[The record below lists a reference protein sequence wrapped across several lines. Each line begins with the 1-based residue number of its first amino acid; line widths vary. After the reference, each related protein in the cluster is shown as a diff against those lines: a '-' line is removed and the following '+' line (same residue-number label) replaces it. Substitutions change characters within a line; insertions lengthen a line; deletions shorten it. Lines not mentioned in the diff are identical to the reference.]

1 MMNIMNTLD
10 NFRTKIISLAVLVST
25 VLLMQPSSFAA
36 VSTRQIIS
44 NMAIG
49 EYTEEGSTVVQ
60 VSRSNLVQTTIL
72 PVYSVNLTANN
83 AKTVVAGQTVYFSH
97 TLTNTG
103 NETDQ
108 YTFTVSNNTGDSYDL
123 SNLSVFLDK
132 NNDGVPDGAAMT
144 SYALSEGESVGII
157 VAADVPSGA
166 TVSQNG
172 LLTLNITSL
181 NNASGNK
188 TNIDTAT
195 VTNQSALTVRKK
207 FSQTTVANGDVVTI
221 RLDYQNLSNVATG
234 SVTLIDTLDSSL
246 IYQPSTGEN
255 WNGAVVN
262 PDTGSNDPAGMN
274 YSVTSNVVSAV
285 LSSVAA
291 NSIGY
296 IEFKVKISKVS
307 AGSINNTVSFQYD
320 HDNNTATT
328 AIADV
333 SNTAVVSVAPI
344 YAVKINGSASDVGNS
359 STIVATPTTQGGEL
373 IFNNYVWNTGNSV
386 DRFNL
391 TLTGSTFPA
400 GSQIEFYRADGV
412 TPLLD
417 SNGDG
422 IADTGLLSPSAS
434 VNFPIIV
441 KVRLPSSYAVT
452 SNTLFEVSP
461 QAQSL
466 GDTTKISLIKDQ
478 GSLLATTTARLVD
491 LTNSP
496 ENNALGNGNVDNVGN
511 AWKILTVS
519 TTTTTT
525 TTTNSTAGGQVI
537 FPLKVSHTGVGTE
550 YLLSANASSDFT
562 NLTLPSGV
570 NRVRFYVA
578 QNGTN
583 CAVLG
588 TEIGKTSYLNNGES
602 QLVCAVVEVDKINDS
617 VTTPIYFRVL
627 SASFVSGNNG
637 SNPSQD
643 TIKNAITIQS
653 VNAVAQVEFM
663 PNSRGQVAPL
673 GTVVYSHTL
682 INNTN
687 ADFSGNYSFL
697 ISDDQQ
703 AFNSTLFY
711 DTNGNGLFDGGD
723 LTVRSL
729 ADLPNGKLV
738 ANQRVKLLLQVQNM
752 AANNA
757 TQANSTVVN
766 LTNSSNSQVLA
777 SIVDVTTVAQA
788 QLKLNKLQARDFD
801 CNGTADEAYS
811 ANTLNIGQQANG
823 QGQCVLYKVTLTN
836 TSAADLNRVF
846 TFRDMTPAY
855 TVLSQSPVCTSCSSV
870 TSPTMGQVG
879 ALTGTLNSVMA
890 NQSYEFNF
898 GVRYVGQ

>member
-1 MMNIMNTLD
+1 MNIINTFE

-25 VLLMQPSSFAA
+25 VLVMQQSSFAA

-83 AKTVVAGQTVYFSH
+83 AKTVIAGQTVYFSH

-108 YTFTVSNNTGDSYDL
+108 YTFVVSNNTGDSYDL

-132 NNDGVPDGAAMT
+132 NNDGVPDGAAIT
-144 SYALSEGESVGII
+144 SYALSAGESVGLI
-157 VAADVPSGA
+157 VAANVPNTVASG
-166 TVSQNG
+166 QNG
-172 LLTLNITSL
+172 KLTLNVSSS
-181 NNASGNK
+181 NSASGNQ
-188 TNIDTAT
+188 TNIAK
-195 VTNQSALTVRKK
+195 VTDQSALVVRKK
-207 FSQTTVANGDVVTI
+207 FSQTTAANGDVITV

-234 SVTLIDTLDSSL
+234 SVTLTDTLDSSL

-296 IEFKVKISKVS
+296 IEFKVKINKVS

-373 IFNNYVWNTGNSV
+373 IFNNYVWNIGNSV

-391 TLTGSTFPA
+391 TLTGSTFPM

-422 IADTGLLSPSAS
+422 IPDTGLLSPSAS

-452 SNTLFEVSP
+452 SNTPFEVSL
-461 QAQSL
+461 QAQSIT
-466 GDTTKISLIKDQ
+466 DSSKISTIKDQ
-478 GSLLATTTARLVD
+478 GSLNPVAALVD

-496 ENNALGNGNVDNVGN
+496 ENNALGNGNIDNAGV
-511 AWKILTVS
+511 AWKTVTTLTSINPV
-519 TTTTTT
+519 T
-525 TTTNSTAGGQVI
+525 GGQAI
-537 FPLKVSHTGVGTE
+537 FPLKVSHMGVGTE

-562 NLTLPSGV
+562 SLTLPSGV
-570 NRVRFYVA
+570 NRVRFYVSA
-578 QNGTN
+578 NGSN
-583 CAVLG
+583 CNVLG
-588 TEIGKTSYLNNGES
+588 AEIGKTSYLNNGES
-602 QLVCAVVEVDKINDS
+602 QLVCAAVEVDKINDS

-627 SASFVSGNNG
+627 STSFVSGNNG

-687 ADFSGNYSFL
+687 TDFSGNYSFL
-697 ISDDQQ
+697 ISDDQD

-729 ADLPNGKLV
+729 ADLPNGKL
-738 ANQRVKLLLQVQNM
+738 AAHEQVKLLLQVQNM
-752 AANNA
+752 AANNT

-766 LTNSSNSQVLA
+766 LINSSNNQVLA

-788 QLKLNKLQARDFD
+788 QLKLNKLQARDFGCD
-801 CNGTADEAYS
+801 GTADEDYS
-811 ANTLNIGQQANG
+811 SSTLSIG

-846 TFRDMTPAY
+846 TFRDMTPVY

-870 TSPTMGQVG
+870 TSPTVGQVG

>member
-1 MMNIMNTLD
+1 MNIMNTFE

-25 VLLMQPSSFAA
+25 VLVMQQSSFAA
-36 VSTRQIIS
+36 VLTRQIIS

-83 AKTVVAGQTVYFSH
+83 AKTVIAGQTVYFSH

-108 YTFTVSNNTGDSYDL
+108 YTFVVSNNTGDSYDL

-132 NNDGVPDGAAMT
+132 NNDGVPDGAAIT
-144 SYALSEGESVGII
+144 SYALSAGESVGLI
-157 VAADVPSGA
+157 VSANVPSGA

-195 VTNQSALTVRKK
+195 VTNQSALTVRKR

-234 SVTLIDTLDSSL
+234 SVTLTDTLDSSL

-296 IEFKVKISKVS
+296 IEFKVKINKVL

-344 YAVKINGSASDVGNS
+344 YAVKINGSTSDVNNS
-359 STIVATPTTQGGEL
+359 TAITAASVMQGGEL

-391 TLTGSTFPA
+391 TLTGSTFPT

-422 IADTGLLSPSAS
+422 IPDTGLLPSSLMSP
-434 VNFPIIV
+434 NTNLPIIV

-519 TTTTTT
+519 TTT
-525 TTTNSTAGGQVI
+525 NSTAGGQVI

-562 NLTLPSGV
+562 NLTLLSGV

-637 SNPSQD
+637 SNPGQD

-711 DTNGNGLFDGGD
+711 DSNGNGIVDGSD
-723 LTVRSL
+723 LIIKNL

-752 AANNA
+752 VANNA
-757 TQANSTVVN
+757 TQANSTLVN

-846 TFRDMTPAY
+846 TFRDMTPVY

-870 TSPTMGQVG
+870 TSPTVGQVG

>member
-1 MMNIMNTLD
+1 MNIMNTFE

-25 VLLMQPSSFAA
+25 VLVMQQSSFAA

-83 AKTVVAGQTVYFSH
+83 AKTVIAGQTVYFSH

-108 YTFTVSNNTGDSYDL
+108 YTFVVSNNTGDSYDL

-132 NNDGVPDGAAMT
+132 NNDGVPDGAAIT
-144 SYALSEGESVGII
+144 SYALSAGESVGLI
-157 VAADVPSGA
+157 VSANVPSGA
-166 TVSQNG
+166 AVSQNG

-195 VTNQSALTVRKK
+195 VTNQSALTVRKR

-234 SVTLIDTLDSSL
+234 SVTLTDTLDSSL

-296 IEFKVKISKVS
+296 IEFKVKINQVA

-391 TLTGSTFPA
+391 TLTGSTFPV

-422 IADTGLLSPSAS
+422 IPDTGLLPSSLMSP
-434 VNFPIIV
+434 NTNLPIIV

-496 ENNALGNGNVDNVGN
+496 ENNALGNGNIDNVGN

-519 TTTTTT
+519 

-687 ADFSGNYSFL
+687 TDFSGNYSFL
-697 ISDDQQ
+697 VSDDQD

-711 DTNGNGLFDGGD
+711 DSNGNGLFDGGD

-729 ADLPNGKLV
+729 ADLPSGKL
-738 ANQRVKLLLQVQNM
+738 AAHEQVKLLLQVKNM
-752 AANNA
+752 VANNIA
-757 TQANSTVVN
+757 QANSTVVN

-777 SIVDVTTVAQA
+777 SITDVTTVNQA
-788 QLKLNKLQARDFD
+788 QLKLSKLQARDFD
-801 CNGTADEAYS
+801 CDGTADEAYS

-870 TSPTMGQVG
+870 TSPTVGQVG

>member
-1 MMNIMNTLD
+1 MNPFE

-25 VLLMQPSSFAA
+25 VLVMQQSSFAA

-83 AKTVVAGQTVYFSH
+83 AKTVIAGQTVYFSH

-108 YTFTVSNNTGDSYDL
+108 YTFVVSNNTGDSYDL

-132 NNDGVPDGAAMT
+132 NNDGVPDGAAIT
-144 SYALSEGESVGII
+144 SYALSAGESVGLI
-157 VAADVPSGA
+157 VSANVPSGA
-166 TVSQNG
+166 AVSQNG

-181 NNASGNK
+181 NNASVIAS
-188 TNIDTAT
+188 NIDTT
-195 VTNQSALTVRKK
+195 TITNQSALVVRKK
-207 FSQTTVANGDVVTI
+207 FSQTSVANGDVITV

-234 SVTLIDTLDSSL
+234 SVTLTDTLDSSL

-255 WNGAVVN
+255 WNGAAVDPN
-262 PDTGSNDPAGMN
+262 TENNDPAGMN

-296 IEFKVKISKVS
+296 IEFKVKINQVA
-307 AGSINNTVSFQYD
+307 AGPINNTVSFQYD
-320 HDNNTATT
+320 HDNNVSTVP
-328 AIADV
+328 ISDL
-333 SNTAVVSVAPI
+333 SNTAVVNIAPI
-344 YAVKINGSASDVGNS
+344 YAVNINGSISDANDSTAITVASVM
-359 STIVATPTTQGGEL
+359 QGGEL
-373 IFNNYVWNTGNSV
+373 VFNNYVWNTGNSV
-386 DRFNL
+386 DRFNV
-391 TLTGSTFPA
+391 TFTANTFPV

-422 IADTGLLSPSAS
+422 IADTGLLPSSA
-434 VNFPIIV
+434 NFPIIV

-452 SNTLFEVSP
+452 SNTPFEVSL
-461 QAQSL
+461 QAQSIVD
-466 GDTTKISLIKDQ
+466 GSKISTIKDQ
-478 GSLLATTTARLVD
+478 GSLNPVAALVD
-491 LTNSP
+491 LSNSP
-496 ENNALGNGNVDNVGN
+496 ENNGIGNGNVDNAGN
-511 AWKILTVS
+511 AWKILTAP
-519 TTTTTT
+519 
-525 TTTNSTAGGQVI
+525 TTTNLTAGGQVI

-562 NLTLPSGV
+562 NLTLPNGV
-570 NRVRFYVA
+570 NRVRFYAA
-578 QNGTN
+578 QDGLNCTN
-583 CAVLG
+583 LG
-588 TEIGKTSYLNNGES
+588 AEIGKTGYLNNGES

-617 VTTPIYFRVL
+617 VTTSIYFRVL

-687 ADFSGNYSFL
+687 TDFSGNYSFL

-711 DTNGNGLFDGGD
+711 DSNGNGIVDGSD
-723 LTVRSL
+723 LIIKNL
-729 ADLPNGKLV
+729 ADLPNGKLI

-752 AANNA
+752 VANNA

-870 TSPTMGQVG
+870 TSPTVGQMGV
-879 ALTGTLNSVMA
+879 LTGTLNSVMA

>member
-1 MMNIMNTLD
+1 MNIVNTFE
-10 NFRTKIISLAVLVST
+10 NFRTKIISLAVLVGA
-25 VLLMQPSSFAA
+25 VLVIQQSSFAA
-36 VSTRQIIS
+36 VPTRQIIS

-72 PVYSVNLTANN
+72 PVYSVNLTASNT
-83 AKTVVAGQTVYFSH
+83 KTVVAGQTVYFNH
-97 TLTNTG
+97 TLSNTG
-103 NETDQ
+103 NEVDQ
-108 YTFTVSNNTGDSYDL
+108 YTFAVTNNTGDSYDL
-123 SNLSVFLDK
+123 SNFSVFLDK
-132 NNDGVPDGAAMT
+132 NNDGVPDGAAIT
-144 SYALSEGESVGII
+144 SYSLSAGESVGLI
-157 VAADVPSGA
+157 VSANVPSGA

-172 LLTLNITSL
+172 LLTLNITSS
-181 NNASGNK
+181 NNASGTK
-188 TNIDTAT
+188 TNIDTTT
-195 VTNQSALTVRKK
+195 VTNQSALVVRKK
-207 FSQTTVANGDVVTI
+207 FSQTSVAYGDVITV
-221 RLDYQNLSNVATG
+221 RLDYQNLSSVATG
-234 SVTLIDTLDSSL
+234 VVTLTDTLDSSL
-246 IYQPSTGEN
+246 VYQSNSGEN
-255 WNGAVVN
+255 WNGVTVN
-262 PDTGSNDPAGMN
+262 PSTGSNDPAGIN

-291 NSIGY
+291 NSVGY
-296 IEFKVKISKVS
+296 IEFKVKINKVT
-307 AGSINNTVSFQYD
+307 AGPINNTIGFQYD
-320 HDNNTATT
+320 HDNNSSTAT
-328 AIADV
+328 ISDL

-344 YAVKINGSASDVGNS
+344 YAVKINGSASDVSNS

-373 IFNNYVWNTGNSV
+373 IFNNYVWNNGNSV
-386 DRFNL
+386 DQFNV
-391 TLTGSTFPA
+391 TFTGSTFPT

-422 IADTGLLSPSAS
+422 IPDTGLLSSS
-434 VNFPIIV
+434 TNLPIVV

-452 SNTLFEVSP
+452 ADTTFEVSP

-466 GDTTKISLIKDQ
+466 GDVTKKSLIKDQ
-478 GSLLATTTARLVD
+478 GNLLATTTAQLVD

-496 ENNALGNGNVDNVGN
+496 ENNALGNGNVDNAGA
-511 AWKILTVS
+511 AWKTITTS
-519 TTTTTT
+519 TSI
-525 TTTNSTAGGQVI
+525 NPVAGGQAV
-537 FPLKVSHTGVGTE
+537 FPLKVTHTGVGTE

-562 NLTLPSGV
+562 NLILPNGV
-570 NRVRFYVA
+570 NRVRFYVSA
-578 QNGTN
+578 NGSN
-583 CAVLG
+583 CSTLG
-588 TEIGKTSYLNNGES
+588 AETGKTLYLNNGES
-602 QLVCAVVEVDKINDS
+602 QLVCAVVEVDQLNDS
-617 VTTPIYFRVL
+617 VITPIYFRVL
-627 SASFVSGNNG
+627 STSFVSGNNG

-673 GTVVYSHTL
+673 GTVIYSHTL

-687 ADFSGNYSFL
+687 ADLSGNYNFL

-711 DTNGNGLFDGGD
+711 DSNGNGIVDGSD
-723 LTVRSL
+723 LVIKNL

-738 ANQRVKLLLQVQNM
+738 AYQQVKLLLQVQNM
-752 AANNA
+752 AANNT

-811 ANTLNIGQQANG
+811 TNTLKIGQQANG

-846 TFRDMTPAY
+846 TFRDMTPVY

>member
-1 MMNIMNTLD
+1 MNIMNTLD

-25 VLLMQPSSFAA
+25 VLLMQQSSFAA

-207 FSQTTVANGDVVTI
+207 FSQTSVENGDVITV
-221 RLDYQNLSNVATG
+221 RLDYQNLSSVATG
-234 SVTLIDTLDSSL
+234 VVTLTDTLDSSL
-246 IYQPSTGEN
+246 VYQSNSGEN
-255 WNGAVVN
+255 WNGVGVN
-262 PDTGSNDPAGMN
+262 PGIGNDPAGIN

-285 LSSVAA
+285 LTSVAA
-291 NSIGY
+291 NSVGY
-296 IEFKVKISKVS
+296 IEFKVKINKVL
-307 AGSINNTVSFQYD
+307 AGAINNTVSFQYD
-320 HDNNTATT
+320 HDNNSSTAT
-328 AIADV
+328 ISDL
-333 SNTAVVSVAPI
+333 SNTAVLSVAPI
-344 YAVKINGSASDVGNS
+344 YAVKINGSTSDVNNS
-359 STIVATPTTQGGEL
+359 TVITAASVMQGGEL

-391 TLTGSTFPA
+391 TFTDSTFPT

-422 IADTGLLSPSAS
+422 IPDTGLLSPSAS

-478 GSLLATTTARLVD
+478 GSLLATTAARLVD

-496 ENNALGNGNVDNVGN
+496 ENNALGNGSVDNAGA
-511 AWKILTVS
+511 AWKTITTS
-519 TTTTTT
+519 TSI
-525 TTTNSTAGGQVI
+525 NPVAGGQAI
-537 FPLKVSHTGVGTE
+537 FPLKVTHTGVGTE
-550 YLLSANASSDFT
+550 YLLSANASSDFSS
-562 NLTLPSGV
+562 LTLPSGV
-570 NRVRFYVA
+570 NRVRFHVA

-583 CAVLG
+583 CTVLG
-588 TEIGKTSYLNNGES
+588 AEIGKTSYLNDGES
-602 QLVCAVVEVDKINDS
+602 QLVCAVVEIDKINNS
-617 VTTPIYFRVL
+617 VTIPIYFRVL

-682 INNTN
+682 INNTDT
-687 ADFSGNYSFL
+687 DFSGNYSFL
-697 ISDDQQ
+697 VTDDQQ

-711 DTNGNGLFDGGD
+711 DVNGNGVFDAGD
-723 LTVRSL
+723 LVMRSL
-729 ADLPNGKLV
+729 ADLPSGKL
-738 ANQRVKLLLQVQNM
+738 AAHQQVKLLLQVKNM
-752 AANNA
+752 VVNNIAQANN
-757 TQANSTVVN
+757 TLVN
-766 LTNSSNSQVLA
+766 LTNSNNGQVLA
-777 SIVDVTTVAQA
+777 SITDVTTVNQA
-788 QLKLNKLQARDFD
+788 QLKLSKLQARDFD
-801 CNGTADEAYS
+801 CNGSADESYTTS
-811 ANTLNIGQQANG
+811 SLNIGKQSNG
-823 QGQCVLYKVTLTN
+823 DGQCVLYKVILTN
-836 TSAADLNRVF
+836 TSATSLNNIF

-870 TSPTMGQVG
+870 TSPTVGQVG

>member
-1 MMNIMNTLD
+1 MNIMNTFE

-25 VLLMQPSSFAA
+25 VLVMQQSSFAA

-83 AKTVVAGQTVYFSH
+83 AKTVIAGQTVYFSH
-97 TLTNTG
+97 TLSNTG

-108 YTFTVSNNTGDSYDL
+108 YTFVVSNNTGDSYDL

-132 NNDGVPDGAAMT
+132 NNDGVPDGAAIT
-144 SYALSEGESVGII
+144 SYTLSAGESVGLI
-157 VAADVPSGA
+157 VSANVPSGA
-166 TVSQNG
+166 AVSQNG

-207 FSQTTVANGDVVTI
+207 FSQTSVANGDVVTI

-234 SVTLIDTLDSSL
+234 SVTLTDTLDSSL

-296 IEFKVKISKVS
+296 IEFKVKINKVS

-333 SNTAVVSVAPI
+333 SNTAVVSVAPL
-344 YAVKINGSASDVGNS
+344 YAVKINGSATDVNNSD
-359 STIVATPTTQGGEL
+359 TIVASSAAQGGEL
-373 IFNNYVWNTGNSV
+373 IFNNYIWNTGNSF
-386 DRFNL
+386 DKFNL

-422 IADTGLLSPSAS
+422 IPDTGLLSSSA
-434 VNFPIIV
+434 NLPIIV

-478 GSLLATTTARLVD
+478 GGLLATTAARLVD

-496 ENNALGNGNVDNVGN
+496 ENNALGNANVDNAGA
-511 AWKILTVS
+511 AWKTITTS
-519 TTTTTT
+519 TSI
-525 TTTNSTAGGQVI
+525 NPVAGGQAI
-537 FPLKVSHTGVGTE
+537 FPLKVTHTGVGTE
-550 YLLSANASSDFT
+550 YLLSANAGSDFSS
-562 NLTLPSGV
+562 LTLPSGV
-570 NRVRFYVA
+570 NRVRFHVA

-583 CAVLG
+583 CTVLG
-588 TEIGKTSYLNNGES
+588 AEIGKTSYLNDGES
-602 QLVCAVVEVDKINDS
+602 QLVCAVVEIDKINNS

-687 ADFSGNYSFL
+687 TDFSGNYSFL

-711 DTNGNGLFDGGD
+711 DANGNGIVDGSD
-723 LTVRSL
+723 LIIKNL

-738 ANQRVKLLLQVQNM
+738 AYQQVKLLLQVQNL
-752 AANNA
+752 AANNV

-801 CNGTADEAYS
+801 CNGTADETYS

-823 QGQCVLYKVTLTN
+823 QGQCVLYKVILTN
-836 TSAADLNRVF
+836 TSAADLNRIF

-855 TVLSQSPVCTSCSSV
+855 TILSQSPVCTSCSSV

-879 ALTGTLNSVMA
+879 ALTGTLNSVIA

>member
-1 MMNIMNTLD
+1 MNIMNTLE
-10 NFRTKIISLAVLVST
+10 NIRIKIITLVVFAIT
-25 VLLMQPSSFAA
+25 LLVAYQSSFAA
-36 VSTRQIIS
+36 VPTRQIIS

-72 PVYSVNLTANN
+72 PVYSVNLTANSTKN
-83 AKTVVAGQTVYFSH
+83 VVAGQTVYFNH
-97 TLTNTG
+97 TLNNTG
-103 NETDQ
+103 NEVDQ
-108 YTFTVSNNTGDSYDL
+108 YTFAVTNNMGDSYDFT
-123 SNLSVFLDK
+123 NLSVFLDK
-132 NNDGVPDGAAMT
+132 DNDGVPDGAAIT
-144 SYALSEGESVGII
+144 SYSLSAGESVGII

-207 FSQTTVANGDVVTI
+207 FSQTSVENGDVITV
-221 RLDYQNLSNVATG
+221 RLDYQNLSSVATG
-234 SVTLIDTLDSSL
+234 VVTLTDTLDSSL
-246 IYQPSTGEN
+246 AYQSNSGEN
-255 WNGAVVN
+255 WNGVGVN
-262 PDTGSNDPAGMN
+262 PGIGNDPAGIN

-285 LSSVAA
+285 LTSVAA
-291 NSIGY
+291 NSVGY
-296 IEFKVKISKVS
+296 IEFKVKINKVL
-307 AGSINNTVSFQYD
+307 AGAINNTVSFQYD
-320 HDNNTATT
+320 HDNNSSTAT
-328 AIADV
+328 ISDL
-333 SNTAVVSVAPI
+333 SNTAVLSVAPI
-344 YAVKINGSASDVGNS
+344 YAVKINGSTSDVNNS
-359 STIVATPTTQGGEL
+359 TVITAASVMQGGEL

-391 TLTGSTFPA
+391 TLTGSTFPT

-422 IADTGLLSPSAS
+422 IPDTGLLSPSAS

-478 GSLLATTTARLVD
+478 GSLLATTAARLVD

-496 ENNALGNGNVDNVGN
+496 ENNALGNGNVDNAGA
-511 AWKILTVS
+511 AWKTIMTS
-519 TTTTTT
+519 TSI
-525 TTTNSTAGGQVI
+525 NPVAGGQAI
-537 FPLKVSHTGVGTE
+537 FPLKVTHTGVGTE
-550 YLLSANASSDFT
+550 YLLSANASSDFSS
-562 NLTLPSGV
+562 LTLPSGV
-570 NRVRFYVA
+570 NRVRFHVA

-583 CAVLG
+583 CTVLG
-588 TEIGKTSYLNNGES
+588 AEIGKTSYLNDGES
-602 QLVCAVVEVDKINDS
+602 QLVCAVVEIDKINNS

-682 INNTN
+682 INNTDT
-687 ADFSGNYSFL
+687 DFSGNYSFL

-711 DTNGNGLFDGGD
+711 DANANGIVDGSD
-723 LTVRSL
+723 LIIKNL
-729 ADLPNGKLV
+729 ADLHNGKLV
-738 ANQRVKLLLQVQNM
+738 AYQQVKLLLQVQNL
-752 AANNA
+752 AANNV

-823 QGQCVLYKVTLTN
+823 QGQCVLYKVILTN

-870 TSPTMGQVG
+870 TSPTMGQAG
-879 ALTGTLNSVMA
+879 ALTGTLNSVMV

>member
-1 MMNIMNTLD
+1 MNIMNTFE
-10 NFRTKIISLAVLVST
+10 NFRTKIIFLAVLVST
-25 VLLMQPSSFAA
+25 VLVMQQSSFAA

-83 AKTVVAGQTVYFSH
+83 AKTVIAGQTVYFSH

-108 YTFTVSNNTGDSYDL
+108 YTFVVSNNTGDSYDL

-132 NNDGVPDGAAMT
+132 NNDGVPDGAAIT
-144 SYALSEGESVGII
+144 SYALSAGESVGLI
-157 VAADVPSGA
+157 VSANVPSGA
-166 TVSQNG
+166 AVSQNG

-195 VTNQSALTVRKK
+195 VTNQSALTVRKR

-234 SVTLIDTLDSSL
+234 SVTLTDTLDSSL

-296 IEFKVKISKVS
+296 IEFKVKINKVS

-391 TLTGSTFPA
+391 TLTGSTFPM

-422 IADTGLLSPSAS
+422 IPDTGLLPSSLMSP
-434 VNFPIIV
+434 NTNLPIIV

-452 SNTLFEVSP
+452 SNTPFEVSP

-496 ENNALGNGNVDNVGN
+496 ENNALGNGNIDNAGN

-519 TTTTTT
+519 TTT
-525 TTTNSTAGGQVI
+525 NLTAGSQVI

-637 SNPSQD
+637 SNPGQD

-687 ADFSGNYSFL
+687 TDFSGNYSFL
-697 ISDDQQ
+697 VSDDQQ

-711 DTNGNGLFDGGD
+711 DSNGNGIVDGSD
-723 LTVRSL
+723 LIIKNL

-846 TFRDMTPAY
+846 TFRDMTPVY

-870 TSPTMGQVG
+870 TSPTVGQVG

>member
-1 MMNIMNTLD
+1 MNIMNTFD

-132 NNDGVPDGAAMT
+132 NNDAVPDGAAMT

-207 FSQTTVANGDVVTI
+207 FSQTSVANGDVITV
-221 RLDYQNLSNVATG
+221 RLDYQNLSSVATG
-234 SVTLIDTLDSSL
+234 VVTLTDTLDSSL
-246 IYQPSTGEN
+246 VYQSNSGEN
-255 WNGAVVN
+255 WNGAGVN
-262 PDTGSNDPAGMN
+262 PNTGSNDPAGIN

-285 LSSVAA
+285 LSSIAA
-291 NSIGY
+291 NSVGY
-296 IEFKVKISKVS
+296 IEFKVKINKVL
-307 AGSINNTVSFQYD
+307 AGAVNNTVSFQYD
-320 HDNNTATT
+320 HDNNSSTAT
-328 AIADV
+328 ISDL
-333 SNTAVVSVAPI
+333 SNTAVLSVAPI
-344 YAVKINGSASDVGNS
+344 YAVKINGSTSDVNNS
-359 STIVATPTTQGGEL
+359 TAITAASVMQGGEL
-373 IFNNYVWNTGNSV
+373 VFNNYVWNTGNSV

-391 TLTGSTFPA
+391 TLTGSTFPT

-422 IADTGLLSPSAS
+422 IPDTGLLSPSAS

-478 GSLLATTTARLVD
+478 GSLLATTAARLVD

-496 ENNALGNGNVDNVGN
+496 ENNALGNGNIDNAGV
-511 AWKILTVS
+511 AWKTVTTS
-519 TTTTTT
+519 TSI
-525 TTTNSTAGGQVI
+525 NPVAGGQAI
-537 FPLKVSHTGVGTE
+537 FPLKVTHTGVGTE
-550 YLLSANASSDFT
+550 YLLSANASSDFSS
-562 NLTLPSGV
+562 LTLPSGV
-570 NRVRFYVA
+570 NRVRFHVA

-583 CAVLG
+583 CTVLG
-588 TEIGKTSYLNNGES
+588 AEIGKTSYLNDGES
-602 QLVCAVVEVDKINDS
+602 QLVCAVVEIDKINNS
-617 VTTPIYFRVL
+617 VTIPIYFRVL
-627 SASFVSGNNG
+627 SASFVSGNNS

-682 INNTN
+682 INNTDT
-687 ADFSGNYSFL
+687 DFSGNYSFL

-711 DTNGNGLFDGGD
+711 DANANGIVDGSD
-723 LTVRSL
+723 LIIKNL

-738 ANQRVKLLLQVQNM
+738 AYQQVKLLLQVQNL
-752 AANNA
+752 AANNV

-823 QGQCVLYKVTLTN
+823 QGQCVLYKVILTN

-846 TFRDMTPAY
+846 TFRDMTPTY

>member
-1 MMNIMNTLD
+1 MNIMNTLD

-25 VLLMQPSSFAA
+25 VLLMQQSSFAA

-207 FSQTTVANGDVVTI
+207 FSQTSVANGDVITV
-221 RLDYQNLSNVATG
+221 RLDYQNLSSVATG
-234 SVTLIDTLDSSL
+234 VVTLTDTLDSSL
-246 IYQPSTGEN
+246 VYQSNSGEN
-255 WNGAVVN
+255 WNGAGVN
-262 PDTGSNDPAGMN
+262 PNTGSNDPAGIN

-285 LSSVAA
+285 LSSIAA
-291 NSIGY
+291 NSVGY
-296 IEFKVKISKVS
+296 IEFKVKINKVL
-307 AGSINNTVSFQYD
+307 AGAVNNTVSFQYD
-320 HDNNTATT
+320 HDNNSSTAT
-328 AIADV
+328 ISDL
-333 SNTAVVSVAPI
+333 SNTAVLSVAPI
-344 YAVKINGSASDVGNS
+344 YAVKINGSTSDVNNS
-359 STIVATPTTQGGEL
+359 TAITAASVMQGGEL
-373 IFNNYVWNTGNSV
+373 VFNNYVWNTGNSV

-391 TLTGSTFPA
+391 TFTDSTFPT
-400 GSQIEFYRADGV
+400 GSQIEFYRVDGV

-422 IADTGLLSPSAS
+422 IADTGLLSSS
-434 VNFPIIV
+434 TNFPIIV

-452 SNTLFEVSP
+452 SNTPFEISL
-461 QAQSL
+461 QAQSIA
-466 GDTTKISLIKDQ
+466 DRSKISTIKDQ
-478 GSLLATTTARLVD
+478 GSLNPVAALVD
-491 LTNSP
+491 LSNSP
-496 ENNALGNGNVDNVGN
+496 ENNALGNGNVDNAGA
-511 AWKILTVS
+511 AWKTITTS
-519 TTTTTT
+519 TSI
-525 TTTNSTAGGQVI
+525 NPVAGGQAI
-537 FPLKVSHTGVGTE
+537 FPLKVTHTGVGTE
-550 YLLSANASSDFT
+550 YLLSANASSDFSS
-562 NLTLPSGV
+562 LTLPSGV
-570 NRVRFYVA
+570 NRVRFHIA

-583 CAVLG
+583 CTVLG
-588 TEIGKTSYLNNGES
+588 AEIGKTSYLNDGES
-602 QLVCAVVEVDKINDS
+602 QLVCAVVEIDKINNS
-617 VTTPIYFRVL
+617 VTIPIYFRVL

-687 ADFSGNYSFL
+687 TDFSGNYSFL

-711 DTNGNGLFDGGD
+711 DANANGIVDGSD
-723 LTVRSL
+723 LIIKNL

-738 ANQRVKLLLQVQNM
+738 AYQQVKLLLQVQNL
-752 AANNA
+752 AANNV

-823 QGQCVLYKVTLTN
+823 QGQCVLYKVILTN
-836 TSAADLNRVF
+836 TSVADLNRVF
-846 TFRDMTPAY
+846 TFRDMTPTY

>member
-1 MMNIMNTLD
+1 MNIMNTFE

-25 VLLMQPSSFAA
+25 VLVMQQSSFAA
-36 VSTRQIIS
+36 ASTRQIIS

-97 TLTNTG
+97 TLSNTG

-108 YTFTVSNNTGDSYDL
+108 YTFVVSNNTGDSYDL

-132 NNDGVPDGAAMT
+132 NNDGVPDGAAIT
-144 SYALSEGESVGII
+144 SYALSAGESVGLI
-157 VAADVPSGA
+157 VAANVPSGA

-172 LLTLNITSL
+172 LLTLSVTSL
-181 NNASGNK
+181 NNASVIAS
-188 TNIDTAT
+188 NIDTTT
-195 VTNQSALTVRKK
+195 VTNQSALVVRKK
-207 FSQTTVANGDVVTI
+207 FSQTTVANGDVITV

-234 SVTLIDTLDSSL
+234 SVTLTDTLDSSL
-246 IYQPSTGEN
+246 VYQSNSGEN
-255 WNGAVVN
+255 WNGTAID
-262 PDTGSNDPAGMN
+262 PGIGNDPAGMN

-296 IEFKVKISKVS
+296 IEFKVKINKVL
-307 AGSINNTVSFQYD
+307 AGAVNNTVSFQYD
-320 HDNNTATT
+320 HDNNSSTAT
-328 AIADV
+328 ISDL

-344 YAVKINGSASDVGNS
+344 YAVKINGSASDVSNS

-373 IFNNYVWNTGNSV
+373 IFNNYVWNIGNSV

-391 TLTGSTFPA
+391 TLTGSTFPT

-422 IADTGLLSPSAS
+422 IADTSLLPSSAKL
-434 VNFPIIV
+434 PIIV

-452 SNTLFEVSP
+452 SNTLFEVSL
-461 QAQSL
+461 QAQSIA
-466 GDTTKISLIKDQ
+466 DSSKISTIKDQ
-478 GSLLATTTARLVD
+478 GSLNPVAALVD

-496 ENNALGNGNVDNVGN
+496 ENNALGNGNIDNAGN

-519 TTTTTT
+519 TTT
-525 TTTNSTAGGQVI
+525 NLTAGGQVI
-537 FPLKVSHTGVGTE
+537 FPLKVSHMGVGTE

-711 DTNGNGLFDGGD
+711 DVNGNGVFDAGD
-723 LTVRSL
+723 LVMRSL
-729 ADLPNGKLV
+729 ADLPSGKL
-738 ANQRVKLLLQVQNM
+738 AAHQQVKLLLQVKNM
-752 AANNA
+752 VANNIA
-757 TQANSTVVN
+757 QANNTIVN
-766 LTNSSNSQVLA
+766 LTNSTNGQVLA
-777 SIVDVTTVAQA
+777 SITDVTTVNQA
-788 QLKLNKLQARDFD
+788 QLKLSKLQARDFD
-801 CNGTADEAYS
+801 CNGSADESYTTNS
-811 ANTLNIGQQANG
+811 LNIGKQSNG
-823 QGQCVLYKVTLTN
+823 QGQCVLYKVILSN
-836 TSAADLNRVF
+836 TSATSLNNIF
-846 TFRDMTPAY
+846 TFRDMTPVY
-855 TVLSQSPVCTSCSSV
+855 TVLFQSPTCTACSAM
-870 TSPTMGQVG
+870 TAPTVG
-879 ALTGTLNSVMA
+879 NAGAVSGTLNSVAA

>member
-1 MMNIMNTLD
+1 MNIMNTLD
-10 NFRTKIISLAVLVST
+10 NFRTKIISLAVLVSA
-25 VLLMQPSSFAA
+25 VLLMQQSSFAA

-83 AKTVVAGQTVYFSH
+83 TKTVVAGQTVYFSH

-132 NNDGVPDGAAMT
+132 NDDGVPDGAAMT
-144 SYALSEGESVGII
+144 SYALSEGEFVGVI

-207 FSQTTVANGDVVTI
+207 FSQTSVANGDVITV
-221 RLDYQNLSNVATG
+221 RLDYQNLSSVATG
-234 SVTLIDTLDSSL
+234 VVTLTDTLDSSL
-246 IYQPSTGEN
+246 VYQSNSGEN
-255 WNGAVVN
+255 WNGIGVN
-262 PDTGSNDPAGMN
+262 PGIGNDPAGIN

-285 LSSVAA
+285 LTSVAA
-291 NSIGY
+291 NSVGY
-296 IEFKVKISKVS
+296 IEFKVKINQVA
-307 AGSINNTVSFQYD
+307 AGPINNTVGFQYD
-320 HDNNTATT
+320 HDNDNNVSTLP
-328 AIADV
+328 IADV
-333 SNTAVVSVAPI
+333 SNTAVVNVAPI
-344 YAVKINGSASDVGNS
+344 YAVKINGSTSDVNNS
-359 STIVATPTTQGGEL
+359 TAITAASVMQGGEL

-391 TLTGSTFPA
+391 TLTGSTFPT

-452 SNTLFEVSP
+452 SNTLFEVSL
-461 QAQSL
+461 QAQSIA
-466 GDTTKISLIKDQ
+466 DSSKISTIKDQ
-478 GSLLATTTARLVD
+478 GSLNPVAALVD

-496 ENNALGNGNVDNVGN
+496 ENNALGNGNIDNAGN
-511 AWKILTVS
+511 AWKTVTTS
-519 TTTTTT
+519 TSI
-525 TTTNSTAGGQVI
+525 NPVAGGQAI
-537 FPLKVSHTGVGTE
+537 FPLKVTHTGVGTE
-550 YLLSANASSDFT
+550 YLLSANASSDFSS
-562 NLTLPSGV
+562 LTLPSGV
-570 NRVRFYVA
+570 NRVRFHVA

-583 CAVLG
+583 CTVLG
-588 TEIGKTSYLNNGES
+588 AEIGKTSYLNDGES
-602 QLVCAVVEVDKINDS
+602 QLVCAVVEIDKINNS

-687 ADFSGNYSFL
+687 TDFSGNYSFL

-711 DTNGNGLFDGGD
+711 DANGNGIVDGND
-723 LTVRSL
+723 LIIKNL

-738 ANQRVKLLLQVQNM
+738 AYQQVKLLLQVQNL

-823 QGQCVLYKVTLTN
+823 QGQCVLYKVILTN

>member
-25 VLLMQPSSFAA
+25 VLVMQPSSFAA

-83 AKTVVAGQTVYFSH
+83 AKTVIAGQTVYFSH

-108 YTFTVSNNTGDSYDL
+108 YSFVVSNNTNDDYDF
-123 SNLSVFLDK
+123 NNVSVFLDK
-132 NNDGVPDGAAMT
+132 NSDGVPDGAAIS
-144 SYALSEGESVGII
+144 SYALSANESVGLI
-157 VAADVPSGA
+157 VAGTLPN
-166 TVSQNG
+166 TVALGQNG
-172 LLTLNITSL
+172 KLTLNVNSS
-181 NNASGNK
+181 NSASGNQ
-188 TNIDTAT
+188 TNIAK
-195 VTNQSALTVRKK
+195 VTDQSALVVRKK

-255 WNGAVVN
+255 WNGTAVDPN
-262 PDTGSNDPAGMN
+262 TENNDPAGIN

-296 IEFKVKISKVS
+296 IEFKVKINQVA
-307 AGSINNTVSFQYD
+307 AGPINNTVGFQYD
-320 HDNNTATT
+320 HDNDNSVSTLP
-328 AIADV
+328 ISDL
-333 SNTAVVSVAPI
+333 SNTAVVNIAPI
-344 YAVKINGSASDVGNS
+344 YAVKINGSISDANDSTAITVS
-359 STIVATPTTQGGEL
+359 SVMQGGEL
-373 IFNNYVWNTGNSV
+373 VFNNYVWNTGNSV
-386 DRFNL
+386 DRFNV
-391 TLTGSTFPA
+391 TFTANTFPV

-452 SNTLFEVSP
+452 SNTPFEVSL
-461 QAQSL
+461 QAQSIA
-466 GDTTKISLIKDQ
+466 DRSKISTIKDQ
-478 GSLLATTTARLVD
+478 GSLNPVAALVD

-496 ENNALGNGNVDNVGN
+496 ENNALGNGNIDNAGV
-511 AWKILTVS
+511 AWKTVTTLTSINPV
-519 TTTTTT
+519 T
-525 TTTNSTAGGQVI
+525 GGQAI
-537 FPLKVSHTGVGTE
+537 FPLKVSHMGVGTE

-562 NLTLPSGV
+562 SLTLPSGV
-570 NRVRFYVA
+570 NRVRFYVSA
-578 QNGTN
+578 NGSN
-583 CAVLG
+583 CNVLG
-588 TEIGKTSYLNNGES
+588 AEIGKTSYLNNGES
-602 QLVCAVVEVDKINDS
+602 QLVCAAVEVDKINDS

-627 SASFVSGNNG
+627 STSFVSGNNG

-687 ADFSGNYSFL
+687 TDFSGNYSFL

-711 DTNGNGLFDGGD
+711 DVNGNGVFDAGD
-723 LTVRSL
+723 LVMRSL
-729 ADLPNGKLV
+729 ADLPSGKL
-738 ANQRVKLLLQVQNM
+738 AAHQQVKLLLQVKNM
-752 AANNA
+752 VANNIA
-757 TQANSTVVN
+757 QANNTIVN
-766 LTNSSNSQVLA
+766 LTNSTNGQVLA
-777 SIVDVTTVAQA
+777 SITDVTTVNQA

-801 CNGTADEAYS
+801 CDGNADADEAYTMNS
-811 ANTLNIGQQANG
+811 LSIGKQSNG
-823 QGQCVLYKVTLTN
+823 QGQCVLYKVILTN
-836 TSAADLNRVF
+836 SSAADLNRVF

-855 TVLSQSPVCTSCSSV
+855 TVLSKFPVCTSCSSV
-870 TSPTMGQVG
+870 TSPAMGQVG

>member
-1 MMNIMNTLD
+1 MNIMNTFE
-10 NFRTKIISLAVLVST
+10 NFRTKIISLAVLIST
-25 VLLMQPSSFAA
+25 VLVMQQSSFAA

-72 PVYSVNLTANN
+72 PVYSVNLTPNN

-144 SYALSEGESVGII
+144 SYALSEGESVGVI

-188 TNIDTAT
+188 INIDTAT

-207 FSQTTVANGDVVTI
+207 FSQTSVADGDVITV
-221 RLDYQNLSNVATG
+221 RLDYQNLSSVATG
-234 SVTLIDTLDSSL
+234 VVTLTDTLDSSL
-246 IYQPSTGEN
+246 VYQSNSGEN
-255 WNGAVVN
+255 WNGAAVN
-262 PDTGSNDPAGMN
+262 PNTGSNDPVGIN

-285 LSSVAA
+285 LSSVPA

-296 IEFKVKISKVS
+296 IEFKVKINKIA
-307 AGSINNTVSFQYD
+307 AGSINNTVGFQYD
-320 HDNNTATT
+320 HDNNSSTAT
-328 AIADV
+328 ISDL
-333 SNTAVVSVAPI
+333 SNTAVLSVAPI
-344 YAVKINGSASDVGNS
+344 YAVKINGSATDVNNSD
-359 STIVATPTTQGGEL
+359 TIVASSAAQGGEL
-373 IFNNYVWNTGNSV
+373 IFNNYIWNTGNSV
-386 DRFNL
+386 DRLNL
-391 TLTGSTFPA
+391 TLTGSTFPT
-400 GSQIEFYRADGV
+400 GSQIEFYRVDGV

-422 IADTGLLSPSAS
+422 IPDTGLLSPSAS

-478 GSLLATTTARLVD
+478 GSLLATTAARLVD

-496 ENNALGNGNVDNVGN
+496 ENNALGNANVDNAGA
-511 AWKILTVS
+511 AWKTITTS
-519 TTTTTT
+519 TSI
-525 TTTNSTAGGQVI
+525 NPVAGGQAI
-537 FPLKVSHTGVGTE
+537 FPLKVTHAGVGTE
-550 YLLSANASSDFT
+550 YLLSANAGSDFSS
-562 NLTLPSGV
+562 LTLPSGV
-570 NRVRFYVA
+570 NRVRFHVA

-583 CAVLG
+583 CTVLG
-588 TEIGKTSYLNNGES
+588 AEIGKTSYLNDGES
-602 QLVCAVVEVDKINDS
+602 QLVCAVVEIDKINNS
-617 VTTPIYFRVL
+617 VNTPIYFRVL

-643 TIKNAITIQS
+643 IIKNAITIQS

-687 ADFSGNYSFL
+687 TDFSGNYSFL

-711 DTNGNGLFDGGD
+711 DVNGNGVFDAGD
-723 LTVRSL
+723 LVMRSL
-729 ADLPNGKLV
+729 ADLPSGKLV
-738 ANQRVKLLLQVQNM
+738 AYQQIKLLLQVKNM
-752 AANNA
+752 VANNIA
-757 TQANSTVVN
+757 QANNTIVN
-766 LTNSSNSQVLA
+766 LTNSTNGQVLA
-777 SIVDVTTVAQA
+777 SITDVTTVNQA
-788 QLKLNKLQARDFD
+788 QLKLSKLQARDFD
-801 CNGTADEAYS
+801 CNGSADESYTTNS
-811 ANTLNIGQQANG
+811 LNIGKQSNN
-823 QGQCVLYKVTLTN
+823 QGQCVLYKVILTN
-836 TSAADLNRVF
+836 TSTTNLNNIF
-846 TFRDMTPAY
+846 NFRDMTPVY
-855 TVLSQSPVCTSCSSV
+855 TVLFQSPVCTSCSNL
-870 TSPTMGQVG
+870 TSPAIGQAG

>member
-1 MMNIMNTLD
+1 MNIMNTFD

-207 FSQTTVANGDVVTI
+207 FSQTSVANGDVITV
-221 RLDYQNLSNVATG
+221 RLDYQNLSSVATG
-234 SVTLIDTLDSSL
+234 VVTLTDTLDSSL
-246 IYQPSTGEN
+246 VYQSNSGEN
-255 WNGAVVN
+255 WNGAGVN
-262 PDTGSNDPAGMN
+262 PNTGSNDPAGIN

-285 LSSVAA
+285 LTSVAA
-291 NSIGY
+291 NSVGY
-296 IEFKVKISKVS
+296 IEFKVKINKVL
-307 AGSINNTVSFQYD
+307 AGAVNNTVSFQYD
-320 HDNNTATT
+320 HDNNSSTT
-328 AIADV
+328 TISDL
-333 SNTAVVSVAPI
+333 SNTAVLSVAPI
-344 YAVKINGSASDVGNS
+344 YAVKINGSTSDVNNS
-359 STIVATPTTQGGEL
+359 TAITAASVMQGGEL
-373 IFNNYVWNTGNSV
+373 VFNNYVWNTGNSV

-391 TLTGSTFPA
+391 TLTGSTFPT
-400 GSQIEFYRADGV
+400 GSQIEFYRVDGV

-422 IADTGLLSPSAS
+422 IPDTGLLSPSAS

-478 GSLLATTTARLVD
+478 GSLNPVAALVD

-496 ENNALGNGNVDNVGN
+496 ENNALGNGNVDNAGA
-511 AWKILTVS
+511 AWKTITTS
-519 TTTTTT
+519 TSI
-525 TTTNSTAGGQVI
+525 NPVAGGQAI
-537 FPLKVSHTGVGTE
+537 FPLKVTHTGVGTE
-550 YLLSANASSDFT
+550 YLLSANASSDFSS
-562 NLTLPSGV
+562 LTLPSGV
-570 NRVRFYVA
+570 NRVRFHVA

-583 CAVLG
+583 CTVLG
-588 TEIGKTSYLNNGES
+588 AEIGKTSYLNDGES
-602 QLVCAVVEVDKINDS
+602 QLVCAVVEIDKINNS
-617 VTTPIYFRVL
+617 VTIPIYFRVL

-682 INNTN
+682 INNTDT
-687 ADFSGNYSFL
+687 DFSGNYSFL

-711 DTNGNGLFDGGD
+711 DANANGIVDGSD
-723 LTVRSL
+723 LIIKNLT
-729 ADLPNGKLV
+729 DFPNGKLV
-738 ANQRVKLLLQVQNM
+738 AYQQVKLLLQVQNL

-823 QGQCVLYKVTLTN
+823 QGQCVLYKVILTN

>member
-1 MMNIMNTLD
+1 MNIMNTFE
-10 NFRTKIISLAVLVST
+10 NFRTKIISLAVLIST
-25 VLLMQPSSFAA
+25 VLVMQQSSFAA

-72 PVYSVNLTANN
+72 PVYSVNLTPNN

-144 SYALSEGESVGII
+144 SYALSEGESVGVI

-188 TNIDTAT
+188 INIDTAT

-207 FSQTTVANGDVVTI
+207 FSQTSVADGDVITV
-221 RLDYQNLSNVATG
+221 RLDYQNLSSVATG
-234 SVTLIDTLDSSL
+234 VVTLTDTLDSSL
-246 IYQPSTGEN
+246 VYQSNSGEN
-255 WNGAVVN
+255 WNGAAVN
-262 PDTGSNDPAGMN
+262 PNTGSNDPVGIN

-285 LSSVAA
+285 LSSVPA

-296 IEFKVKISKVS
+296 IEFKVKINKIA
-307 AGSINNTVSFQYD
+307 AGSINNTVGFQYD
-320 HDNNTATT
+320 HDNNSSTAT
-328 AIADV
+328 ISDL
-333 SNTAVVSVAPI
+333 SNTAVLSVAPI
-344 YAVKINGSASDVGNS
+344 YAVKINGSATDVNNSD
-359 STIVATPTTQGGEL
+359 TIVASSAAQGGEL
-373 IFNNYVWNTGNSV
+373 IFNNYIWNTGNSV
-386 DRFNL
+386 DRLNL
-391 TLTGSTFPA
+391 TLTGSTFPT
-400 GSQIEFYRADGV
+400 GSQIEFYRVDGV

-422 IADTGLLSPSAS
+422 IPDTGLLSPSAS

-478 GSLLATTTARLVD
+478 GSLLATTAARLVD

-496 ENNALGNGNVDNVGN
+496 ENNALGNANVDNAGA
-511 AWKILTVS
+511 AWKTITTS
-519 TTTTTT
+519 TSI
-525 TTTNSTAGGQVI
+525 NPVAGGQAI
-537 FPLKVSHTGVGTE
+537 FPLKVTHAGVGTE
-550 YLLSANASSDFT
+550 YLLSANAGSDFSS
-562 NLTLPSGV
+562 LTLPSGV
-570 NRVRFYVA
+570 NRVRFHVA

-583 CAVLG
+583 CTVLG
-588 TEIGKTSYLNNGES
+588 AEIGKTSYLNDGES
-602 QLVCAVVEVDKINDS
+602 QLVCAVVEIDKINNS
-617 VTTPIYFRVL
+617 VNTPIYFRVL

-643 TIKNAITIQS
+643 IIKNAITIQS

-687 ADFSGNYSFL
+687 TDFSGNYSFL

-711 DTNGNGLFDGGD
+711 DVNGNGVFDAGD
-723 LTVRSL
+723 LVMRSL
-729 ADLPNGKLV
+729 ADLPSGKLV
-738 ANQRVKLLLQVQNM
+738 AYQQIKLLLQVKNM
-752 AANNA
+752 VANNIA
-757 TQANSTVVN
+757 QANNTIVN
-766 LTNSSNSQVLA
+766 LTNSTNGQVLA
-777 SIVDVTTVAQA
+777 SITDVTTVNQA
-788 QLKLNKLQARDFD
+788 QLKLSKLQARDFD
-801 CNGTADEAYS
+801 CNGSADESYTTNS
-811 ANTLNIGQQANG
+811 LNIGKQSNG

-870 TSPTMGQVG
+870 TSPTVGQVG